1 MPELP
6 EVETVVRE
14 LQKSLT
20 GHKFTEIITTRSN
33 IREEIPDLSCLEGA
47 EIKEVERRAKYII
60 IRLQA
65 TGNRQKKEQSTIA
78 CQLSPLIIHLGMS
91 GTIRIGKPEAHKKHD
106 HVIFSLSNGRE
117 MVFNDPRRF
126 GLVTL
131 YNDKYFKD
139 LGPEPLQ
146 PEFNVKY
153 LKNALASRSCA
164 IKLAIMDQKVVVG
177 VGNIYAS
184 EALFRSRINPTC
196 PANKVKNHA
205 ELIKNIQNV
214 LSEAIISGGSTL
226 RDYVRSSGDLG
237 YFQHHHAVY
246 GHDGEPCQVCST
258 KIKKITQGGRSTF
271 YCAKCQKGC

>member
-14 LQKSLT
+14 LQKSLV

-33 IREEIPDLSCLEGA
+33 IREEIPDLSVLEGKK
-47 EIKEVERRAKYII
+47 ITSVTRRAKYII
-60 IRLQA
+60 INNKLV
-65 TGNRQKKEQSTIA
+65 
-78 CQLSPLIIHLGMS
+78 IHLGMS
-91 GTIRIGKPEAHKKHD
+91 GTIRIRKPEAHKKHD

-139 LGPEPLQ
+139 LGPEPLE

-153 LKNALASRSCA
+153 LKNTLSSRSIA

-184 EALFRSRINPTC
+184 EALFRSHINPTC
-196 PANKVKNHA
+196 PANKIKNHA

-246 GHDGEPCQVCST
+246 GHEGQPCQVCGS

-271 YCAKCQKGC
+271 YCEKCQKGC